1 MVLLLQKF
9 NQICTKLANH
19 HHHNHH
25 PSQPALSASMEAFQT
40 HVSNSLKKLLP
51 LSSSKSAGSEI
62 PSFPWI
68 QQCFELVPIIQSAFA
83 KLVVEVDFP
92 MSRWEAAS
100 VDRYLKY
107 SLSLLELCNSVS
119 SSLSNLG
126 KARVSLA
133 HGLSLV
139 DNSSPSSALEHLKA
153 IQFQPNG
160 LSKGIRFQGN
170 EEVGKGSCLISKG
183 IRFQG
188 NEEVGKGSCLIS
200 KETVIHQALDIM
212 QGMVFWVGGILM
224 SGLAGNPK
232 PYLEVRNSS
241 GRIVDP
247 LLSGLY
253 PRLDEI
259 MGRNGGLKEVKELND
274 AVAGLAAAIRTG
286 KNSGA
291 EAEELRRRLEV
302 FEKFVDGLGKEVDS
316 VFDKVLAG
324 RNQLLNGLPQQ
335 KK

>member
-92 MSRWEAAS
+92 MSRWEAAA

-139 DNSSPSSALEHLKA
+139 ENSSPSSALEHLKA
-153 IQFQPNG
+153 IQYQPKG
-160 LSKGIRFQGN
+160 L
-170 EEVGKGSCLISKG
+170 SKG

-224 SGLAGNPK
+224 SGLAGNPE

-241 GRIVDP
+241 RRIVDP
-247 LLSGLY
+247 LLSGLNS
-253 PRLDEI
+253 RLDEI
-259 MGRNGGLKEVKELND
+259 MERNGGLKEVNEVND

>member
-1 MVLLLQKF
+1 MVLLVQKF
-9 NQICTKLANH
+9 NQIYSKLDNHLH

-25 PSQPALSASMEAFQT
+25 QPSEPALSASLDAFQT

-51 LSSSKSAGSEI
+51 LSSKSAGSEI

-68 QQCFELVPIIQSAFA
+68 LQCFELLPVVQSAFA

-100 VDRYLKY
+100 VDEYLKY

-139 DNSSPSSALEHLKA
+139 EKSSPSSALEHLKA
-153 IQFQPNG
+153 VQFQPKG
-160 LSKGIRFQGN
+160 LSNGIRFQGN
-170 EEVGKGSCLISKG
+170 EEA
-183 IRFQG
+183 
-188 NEEVGKGSCLIS
+188 GKGSCLIS
-200 KETVIHQALDIM
+200 KETVIHQALEVM
-212 QGMVFWVGGILM
+212 QGMVFWLGGILM
-224 SGLAGNPK
+224 SGLAGNPE
-232 PYLEVRNSS
+232 PYLEVRNSG
-241 GRIVDP
+241 GRFVDS
-247 LLSGLY
+247 LLSGLNSGVS
-253 PRLDEI
+253 EI
-259 MGRNGGLKEVKELND
+259 MERNGGLKEVKELND
-274 AVAGLAAAIRTG
+274 AVTGLAAAIGIG

-291 EAEELRRRLEV
+291 EAEELRRKLEV

-324 RNQLLNGLPQQ
+324 RNQLLNGLPQ
-335 KK
+335 KKK

>member
-1 MVLLLQKF
+1 MVLLVQKF
-9 NQICTKLANH
+9 NQIYSKLDNHLH

-25 PSQPALSASMEAFQT
+25 QPSEPALSASLDAFQT

-51 LSSSKSAGSEI
+51 LSSSKSAGSDI

-68 QQCFELVPIIQSAFA
+68 LQCFELLTVVQSAFA

-100 VDRYLKY
+100 VDEYLKY

-139 DNSSPSSALEHLKA
+139 EKSSPSSALDHLKA
-153 IQFQPNG
+153 VQFQPKG
-160 LSKGIRFQGN
+160 LSNGIR
-170 EEVGKGSCLISKG
+170 S
-183 IRFQG
+183 QG

-200 KETVIHQALDIM
+200 KETVIHQALEVV
-212 QGMVFWVGGILM
+212 QGMVFWLGGILM
-224 SGLAGNPK
+224 SGLAGNPE
-232 PYLEVRNSS
+232 PYLEVRNSG
-241 GRIVDP
+241 GRFVDS
-247 LLSGLY
+247 LLSGLNSGVS
-253 PRLDEI
+253 EI
-259 MGRNGGLKEVKELND
+259 MERNGGLKEVKELND
-274 AVAGLAAAIRTG
+274 AVTGLAAAIGIG

-291 EAEELRRRLEV
+291 EAEELRRKLEV

>member
-9 NQICTKLANH
+9 NQICTKLVNH

-92 MSRWEAAS
+92 MSKWEAAS

-139 DNSSPSSALEHLKA
+139 KNSSPSSALEHLKA
-153 IQFQPNG
+153 IQFQPKG
-160 LSKGIRFQGN
+160 LSKGIRFQG
-170 EEVGKGSCLISKG
+170 S
-183 IRFQG
+183 
-188 NEEVGKGSCLIS
+188 EEVGKGSCLIS

-259 MGRNGGLKEVKELND
+259 MERNGGLKEVKELND

>member
-100 VDRYLKY
+100 MDRYLKY

-139 DNSSPSSALEHLKA
+139 ENSSPSSALEHLKA
-153 IQFQPNG
+153 IQFQPKG
-160 LSKGIRFQGN
+160 LSN
-170 EEVGKGSCLISKG
+170 G

-259 MGRNGGLKEVKELND
+259 MERNGGLKEVKELND

-291 EAEELRRRLEV
+291 EAEELRRRLEG

>member
-1 MVLLLQKF
+1 MVFLLQKF
-9 NQICTKLANH
+9 NQICSKLENH

-68 QQCFELVPIIQSAFA
+68 QQCYELVPIIQSAFA

-139 DNSSPSSALEHLKA
+139 ENSSPSSALEHLKA
-153 IQFQPNG
+153 IQFQPKG
-160 LSKGIRFQGN
+160 LSKGIRFQES
-170 EEVGKGSCLISKG
+170 EEVGKGSCLT
-183 IRFQG
+183 
-188 NEEVGKGSCLIS
+188 S

-241 GRIVDP
+241 RRIVDP
-247 LLSGLY
+247 LLSGLNSR
-253 PRLDEI
+253 PDEV
-259 MGRNGGLKEVKELND
+259 MERNGGLKEVKELND

-316 VFDKVLAG
+316 VFDKALAG
-324 RNQLLNGLPQQ
+324 RNQLLNGLQQQ

>member
-1 MVLLLQKF
+1 
-9 NQICTKLANH
+9 
-19 HHHNHH
+19 
-25 PSQPALSASMEAFQT
+25 
-40 HVSNSLKKLLP
+40 
-51 LSSSKSAGSEI
+51 
-62 PSFPWI
+62 
-68 QQCFELVPIIQSAFA
+68 
-83 KLVVEVDFP
+83 

-100 VDRYLKY
+100 ADEYLKY

-139 DNSSPSSALEHLKA
+139 EKSPPSSALEHLKA
-153 IQFQPNG
+153 IQFQPKG
-160 LSKGIRFQGN
+160 LSD
-170 EEVGKGSCLISKG
+170 G

-200 KETVIHQALDIM
+200 KETVIHQALEVM
-212 QGMVFWVGGILM
+212 QGIVFWLGGILM
-224 SGLAGNPK
+224 SGLAGNRK
-232 PYLEVRNSS
+232 PYLEVRNSG
-241 GRIVDP
+241 GRFVDS
-247 LLSGLY
+247 LLSGLNS
-253 PRLDEI
+253 RVSET
-259 MGRNGGLKEVKELND
+259 MERNGGLKEVKELND
-274 AVAGLAAAIRTG
+274 AVTGLAAAIGIG

-291 EAEELRRRLEV
+291 EAEELRRKLEV

-316 VFDKVLAG
+316 VFNKVLAG

>member
-1 MVLLLQKF
+1 MVLLVQKF
-9 NQICTKLANH
+9 KQIYSKLENHHH

-25 PSQPALSASMEAFQT
+25 QLSESALSASLHAFQT

-51 LSSSKSAGSEI
+51 LSSSESAGSEI

-68 QQCFELVPIIQSAFA
+68 QQCFELLPIVQSAFA
-83 KLVVEVDFP
+83 KVVVEVDFP
-92 MSRWEAAS
+92 MSRWGATS
-100 VDRYLKY
+100 VDEYLKY

-126 KARVSLA
+126 RARVSLA

-139 DNSSPSSALEHLKA
+139 EKSSPSSALEHLKA
-153 IQFQPNG
+153 IQFLPKG
-160 LSKGIRFQGN
+160 L
-170 EEVGKGSCLISKG
+170 SKG

-200 KETVIHQALDIM
+200 KETVIRQALGVM
-212 QGMVFWVGGILM
+212 QGMVFWLGGILM

-232 PYLEVRNSS
+232 PYLEVKNSG
-241 GRIVDP
+241 GRFVDS
-247 LLSGLY
+247 LLSGLNS
-253 PRLDEI
+253 RVSEI
-259 MGRNGGLKEVKELND
+259 MERNGGLKEVKELND
-274 AVAGLAAAIRTG
+274 AVTGLAAAIEIG
-286 KNSGA
+286 KNSGV
-291 EAEELRRRLEV
+291 EAEELRRKIEV
-302 FEKFVDGLGKEVDS
+302 FEKSVDGLGKEVDS

>member
-1 MVLLLQKF
+1 MVLLVQKF
-9 NQICTKLANH
+9 NQIYSKLENH
-19 HHHNHH
+19 HHHH
-25 PSQPALSASMEAFQT
+25 PSEPTLSASLDAFQT

-51 LSSSKSAGSEI
+51 LSASKSAGSEI

-68 QQCFELVPIIQSAFA
+68 LQCFELLPIVQSAFA

-100 VDRYLKY
+100 VDEYLKY

-139 DNSSPSSALEHLKA
+139 EKSSPSSALEHLKA
-153 IQFQPNG
+153 IQFQPKG

-170 EEVGKGSCLISKG
+170 E
-183 IRFQG
+183 Q
-188 NEEVGKGSCLIS
+188 VGKGSCLIS
-200 KETVIHQALDIM
+200 KETVIQQALGVM
-212 QGMVFWVGGILM
+212 QGMVFWLGGILM
-224 SGLAGNPK
+224 SGLAGNAK
-232 PYLEVRNSS
+232 PYLEVRNSG
-241 GRIVDP
+241 GRFVDS
-247 LLSGLY
+247 LLSGLNS
-253 PRLDEI
+253 RVSEI
-259 MGRNGGLKEVKELND
+259 MERNGGLKEVKELND
-274 AVAGLAAAIRTG
+274 AVTGLAAAIGIG

-291 EAEELRRRLEV
+291 EAEELRRKLEV
-302 FEKFVDGLGKEVDS
+302 FEKSVDGLGKEVDS

-335 KK
+335 MK